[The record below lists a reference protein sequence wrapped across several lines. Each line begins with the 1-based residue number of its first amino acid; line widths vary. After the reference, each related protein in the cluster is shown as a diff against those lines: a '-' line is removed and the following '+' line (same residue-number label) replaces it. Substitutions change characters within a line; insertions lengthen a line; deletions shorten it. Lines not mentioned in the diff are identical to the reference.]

1 MVAISPMA
9 SPAQQLENERW
20 RAQANANQRM
30 ESTQAAIIE
39 QLATLTANSSK
50 QSDAT
55 TARNTRLAAM
65 EIAAAAHPL
74 RQLWTAF
81 LVGDWRAKLA
91 LLAPPLLLAY
101 ALAIGQSLPA
111 LATDILTTARLCA
124 TGRPEPTHGP

>member
-1 MVAISPMA
+1 MA

-20 RAQANANQRM
+20 RAQGHANQRI
-30 ESTQAAIIE
+30 EGSQAAAVE
-39 QLATLTANSSK
+39 QLTALLAVTSK
-50 QSDAT
+50 QAEAIAAINS
-55 TARNTRLAAM
+55 RLGTM
-65 EIAAAAHPL
+65 ETAAAAHPL

-111 LATDILTTARLCA
+111 LAGDILTTARVCA
-124 TGRPEPTHGP
+124 TGRPEPIHGP